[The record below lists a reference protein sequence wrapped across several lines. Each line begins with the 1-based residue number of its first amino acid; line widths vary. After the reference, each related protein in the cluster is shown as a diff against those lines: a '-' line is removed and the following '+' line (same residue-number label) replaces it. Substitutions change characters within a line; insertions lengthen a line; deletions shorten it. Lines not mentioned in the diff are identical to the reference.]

1 MGKADS
7 DIVRLAGEHVLELFS
22 SAGAD
27 VPLIY
32 HRFKR
37 SRALV
42 EDTKEIAKGN
52 KLNEEEGEVLLLSAW
67 FHDAG
72 EAAARD
78 GSSEQKREK
87 SVEIARAFLE
97 RAGQPQSVADAVT
110 ACLRAVNGGEK
121 GRDGLAADVLHD
133 ALLAPL
139 ASKSYLEESE
149 LLRLEEQRRT
159 GKVYSDVEWTQSRID
174 CLHKQAYRTR
184 WAQLEYLGGRAKNLE
199 RLYKLLR
206 TQREEASSKVAGRT
220 AEALFADLT
229 RNQLKVLGI
238 ADRRTSTMIH
248 VNAIMI
254 SLVVALVLR
263 KIDEH
268 RNFIVP
274 TIALL
279 CVNLAV
285 VFISIFSMRAGRELR
300 RFRDKEEI
308 LVHDAN
314 LLLSTSNVKVS
325 LPGYLERMDELV
337 LDPPGLQRAFF
348 ECLYFGR
355 NLLAH
360 RAKML
365 QLTYDVFLYGLA
377 TSLVLFIVFSFVP

>member
-1 MGKADS
+1 MGKADP

-159 GKVYSDVEWTQSRID
+159 GKVYSDMEWTQSRID
-174 CLHKQAYRTR
+174 CLHKQVYRTR
-184 WAQLEYLGGRAKNLE
+184 WARLEYLGGHAKNLE

-279 CVNLAV
+279 LVNLAV

-300 RFRDKEEI
+300 RFHDKEEI

-360 RAKML
+360 REKML
-365 QLTYDVFLYGLA
+365 QLTYDVFIYGLA